1 MLNDAQNRKLIGKL
15 KRALEVFEPYVFTKI
30 AQLPYTMYETAD
42 RLETVPDATLA
53 AAPETR
59 PTGKT
64 WGGEGCY
71 CWFLTQYTPP
81 NELAGQ
87 PLYLYPELGGYE
99 AMLWVNG
106 EPYGTFATKI
116 VVTRHGNHYCDCFT
130 RAAVPG
136 TPVQLAIEFY
146 AGHYVIGEQPFEE
159 RPHRDFR
166 FTADKISVCTKNQ
179 DVLDFIL
186 DLRVLL
192 QLVEKLPETSFRRA
206 DILNVLTQVHQVL
219 YYDPT
224 ATDAETWHTSLAAA
238 RRVMAP
244 ALAQKNGGSAPTAD
258 LVGHSHID
266 TAWLWPMDETI
277 KKIAR
282 TAANQFNLL
291 DQYPE
296 YRFIQ
301 SAAYHT
307 WLMEQHYPQVFRQLQ
322 KRVADGRF
330 ELNGAVWVE
339 CDCNIPS
346 GESLVRQ
353 FLWGTRYIR
362 DKFGKEQR
370 VFWLPDTFGY
380 SAALPQ
386 IMQGFGVTGFL
397 TTKLAWNDTNRFP
410 YETFV
415 WKGID
420 GSSVVAHFFVI
431 DTWPD
436 PAGLLERIEGI
447 GYKDHI
453 ARKQAFPERLVA
465 FGYGDG
471 GGGPQFEMIEAA
483 RRLQDLEGCPKVE
496 YTSADAF
503 VQKLEAAVPTL
514 PVYDGELYLELHRG
528 TLTAKQQIKK
538 NNRMAENLLRMLEL
552 CLTRSAVATHTPADG
567 TALRPL
573 WNTLLVNQFHDILPG
588 SCIAAANDRSLHDMA
603 EMLHTGSELL
613 RSWFAPA
620 QNCYTVLNPLD
631 EPCRDVFYLPK
642 IASGFIV
649 QEPGVSL
656 QNVVLADGTAATA
669 VYGLERPALGAAVLH
684 FVPGEQPAQT
694 SRFVYDG
701 KTLTTPLLQVQLDE
715 LGRITSLVTRADGM
729 QWADGP
735 VNTLLM
741 AEDVSAGWDG
751 WDIDAD
757 CMMKL
762 QPAARLTKQTV
773 TADGPQEFRLHSR
786 YELGTATILE
796 QDMIFRAESTLVE
809 WQTVLHWNE
818 KHRVLKAAFPTN
830 LRAKTARH
838 EIQFGYIERPTT
850 ANDTRE
856 QAMFERCNHRY
867 TDLSEPGRGLS
878 IFNDCKYGISVQGG
892 TMALTLAKG
901 GTRPDE
907 RGDVGTYTFRYA
919 IQPHAEGFSAKVPR
933 RGMRFD
939 RLPTVLAA
947 DAPSPALLTTSCR
960 NVVVETV
967 KPCEDA
973 QNAMIVRLYEC
984 EGSHTAP
991 VALHPGFAVTAAHQC
1006 DMAENAQFSV
1016 DLTNLAPFKPFEVR
1030 TVKIEY

>member
-53 AAPETR
+53 AVPETR

-64 WGGEGCY
+64 WGGEGRY

-130 RAAVPG
+130 RAAVSG

-166 FTADKISVCTKNQ
+166 FTADKISVCIKNQ

-503 VQKLEAAVPTL
+503 VQKLEAAAPTL

-538 NNRMAENLLRMLEL
+538 NNRMAETALHDLEL
-552 CLTRSAVATHTPADG
+552 VTVLAAVHSGAPACG
-567 TALRPL
+567 AACRPL
-573 WNTLLVNQFHDILPG
+573 WETLLVNQFHDILPG

-631 EPCRDVFYLPK
+631 EPCRDVFYLPQ
-642 IASGFIV
+642 IASGFIA
-649 QEPGVSL
+649 QEPGVTL

-694 SRFVYDG
+694 SHFVYDG

-735 VNTLLM
+735 MNTLLM

-762 QPAARLTKQTV
+762 QPGRPPYQ
-773 TADGPQEFRLHSR
+773 ADRDRRWPAGVPP
-786 YELGTATILE
+786 A
-796 QDMIFRAESTLVE
+796 
-809 WQTVLHWNE
+809 
-818 KHRVLKAAFPTN
+818 
-830 LRAKTARH
+830 
-838 EIQFGYIERPTT
+838 
-850 ANDTRE
+850 
-856 QAMFERCNHRY
+856 
-867 TDLSEPGRGLS
+867 
-878 IFNDCKYGISVQGG
+878 
-892 TMALTLAKG
+892 
-901 GTRPDE
+901 
-907 RGDVGTYTFRYA
+907 
-919 IQPHAEGFSAKVPR
+919 QPV
-933 RGMRFD
+933 
-939 RLPTVLAA
+939 
-947 DAPSPALLTTSCR
+947 
-960 NVVVETV
+960 
-967 KPCEDA
+967 
-973 QNAMIVRLYEC
+973 
-984 EGSHTAP
+984 
-991 VALHPGFAVTAAHQC
+991 
-1006 DMAENAQFSV
+1006 
-1016 DLTNLAPFKPFEVR
+1016 
-1030 TVKIEY
+1030 

>member
-1 MLNDAQNRKLIGKL
+1 M
-15 KRALEVFEPYVFTKI
+15 
-30 AQLPYTMYETAD
+30 
-42 RLETVPDATLA
+42 
-53 AAPETR
+53 
-59 PTGKT
+59 
-64 WGGEGCY
+64 
-71 CWFLTQYTPP
+71 
-81 NELAGQ
+81 
-87 PLYLYPELGGYE
+87 
-99 AMLWVNG
+99 
-106 EPYGTFATKI
+106 
-116 VVTRHGNHYCDCFT
+116 
-130 RAAVPG
+130 
-136 TPVQLAIEFY
+136 
-146 AGHYVIGEQPFEE
+146 
-159 RPHRDFR
+159 
-166 FTADKISVCTKNQ
+166 
-179 DVLDFIL
+179 
-186 DLRVLL
+186 
-192 QLVEKLPETSFRRA
+192 
-206 DILNVLTQVHQVL
+206 L

-503 VQKLEAAVPTL
+503 VQKLEAAAPTL

-631 EPCRDVFYLPK
+631 EPCRDVFYLPQ
-642 IASGFIV
+642 IASGFIA
-649 QEPGVSL
+649 QEPGVTL

-684 FVPGEQPAQT
+684 FVPGKQPAQT

-735 VNTLLM
+735 MNTLLM

>member
-1 MLNDAQNRKLIGKL
+1 M
-15 KRALEVFEPYVFTKI
+15 
-30 AQLPYTMYETAD
+30 
-42 RLETVPDATLA
+42 
-53 AAPETR
+53 
-59 PTGKT
+59 
-64 WGGEGCY
+64 
-71 CWFLTQYTPP
+71 
-81 NELAGQ
+81 
-87 PLYLYPELGGYE
+87 PLC
-99 AMLWVNG
+99 
-106 EPYGTFATKI
+106 K
-116 VVTRHGNHYCDCFT
+116 
-130 RAAVPG
+130 
-136 TPVQLAIEFY
+136 
-146 AGHYVIGEQPFEE
+146 
-159 RPHRDFR
+159 
-166 FTADKISVCTKNQ
+166 SS
-179 DVLDFIL
+179 
-186 DLRVLL
+186 
-192 QLVEKLPETSFRRA
+192 KLP
-206 DILNVLTQVHQVL
+206 
-219 YYDPT
+219 P
-224 ATDAETWHTSLAAA
+224 
-238 RRVMAP
+238 
-244 ALAQKNGGSAPTAD
+244 
-258 LVGHSHID
+258 
-266 TAWLWPMDETI
+266 
-277 KKIAR
+277 
-282 TAANQFNLL
+282 
-291 DQYPE
+291 
-296 YRFIQ
+296 
-301 SAAYHT
+301 
-307 WLMEQHYPQVFRQLQ
+307 
-322 KRVADGRF
+322 
-330 ELNGAVWVE
+330 
-339 CDCNIPS
+339 
-346 GESLVRQ
+346 
-353 FLWGTRYIR
+353 
-362 DKFGKEQR
+362 
-370 VFWLPDTFGY
+370 
-380 SAALPQ
+380 
-386 IMQGFGVTGFL
+386 
-397 TTKLAWNDTNRFP
+397 
-410 YETFV
+410 
-415 WKGID
+415 
-420 GSSVVAHFFVI
+420 
-431 DTWPD
+431 
-436 PAGLLERIEGI
+436 
-447 GYKDHI
+447 
-453 ARKQAFPERLVA
+453 
-465 FGYGDG
+465 
-471 GGGPQFEMIEAA
+471 
-483 RRLQDLEGCPKVE
+483 
-496 YTSADAF
+496 
-503 VQKLEAAVPTL
+503 PTL

-552 CLTRSAVATHTPADG
+552 CLTRSAVTARTPADG

-603 EMLHTGSELL
+603 EMLHAGSELL

-631 EPCRDVFYLPK
+631 EPCRDVFYLPQ
-642 IASGFIV
+642 IASGFIA
-649 QEPGVSL
+649 QEPGVTL

-729 QWADGP
+729 QWTDGP
-735 VNTLLM
+735 MNTLLM